1 MEVRCRAVRW
11 RLGGQRWARS
21 ALHKVAGAVYFCDH
35 NSFGGVRMRWLVVVA
50 LVISG
55 CSESPTAP
63 RDGKGEG
70 VGEGAVGEATK
81 LAASAKTL
89 KETIGED
96 QTFDVAAYEALLV
109 GLSACAVDA
118 TGIARDCAA
127 WKAFD
132 DVRRDRRT
140 LMRDLNTELA
150 AVGRKHLAHA
160 SPAVRLQAA
169 RLASSLFGGDAQSR
183 DALVAAARVE
193 QDPHVLRAML
203 RAVRSS
209 IGRSE
214 AVRDLLVQMAGH
226 PDEQVRMTVL
236 GALSAGWAQGT
247 EGTLEKVI
255 AAVESDPS
263 PQVRAYACRQIGDRA
278 DERAL
283 PLLERLTAGPGDD
296 EKLYSAC
303 FRGLIGMWAAPVPNK
318 APNEKAYRLTL
329 NRLRATPR
337 TEQQPP
343 WGAIA
348 NLGWAAKPSLA
359 RTAPWFDKAA
369 LVEAL
374 AEVAADRQAHWLART
389 EAVKVMGRLG
399 AERARI
405 EQLKAGYA
413 DVAEVPGVDKHV
425 YDAVVEQLA
434 RLDGALAP
442 PGVGAG
448 DGAAAAEAAVEEA
461 AEGAAKAAG
470 GAAVDALKGP
480 AEGNGKAGDAP
491 QGAGDGAGDG
501 AGEAAV
507 DALSNA
513 AEGKGK
519 VSARKAGEAVEKAVE
534 GAVDD
539 ATDDATNKDEPKP
552 GAEEGR

>member
-1 MEVRCRAVRW
+1 MAD
-11 RLGGQRWARS
+11 
-21 ALHKVAGAVYFCDH
+21 YICDH
-35 NSFGGVRMRWLVVVA
+35 NLLGGVRMRWLVVVA

-55 CSESPTAP
+55 CSESPPAP
-63 RDGKGEG
+63 RDGKGEA
-70 VGEGAVGEATK
+70 GEGAVGEAAK
-81 LAASAKTL
+81 LAASTKTL
-89 KETIGED
+89 QETIGED

-109 GLSACAVDA
+109 GLSACTVDA

-132 DVRRDRRT
+132 DIRRDRRT

-150 AVGRKHLAHA
+150 AVGRKHLMHA
-160 SPAVRLQAA
+160 SPAVRLQSA

-203 RAVRSS
+203 RSVRSS
-209 IGRSE
+209 IGRSD

-348 NLGWAAKPSLA
+348 NLEWAAKPSLA
-359 RTAPWFDKAA
+359 TTAPWFNKVE

-374 AEVAADRQAHWLART
+374 GEVAADRNAHWLART
-389 EAVKVMGRLG
+389 ASVKVMRRLG

-405 EQLKAGYA
+405 EKLKAGYA

-434 RLDGALAP
+434 RMDGTLAP
-442 PGVGAG
+442 QGAG
-448 DGAAAAEAAVEEA
+448 DGAAAAEAAVEA
-461 AEGAAKAAG
+461 AAG
-470 GAAVDALKGP
+470 GAVKAAGEATVDALKGP
-480 AEGNGKAGDAP
+480 AAGDGKAGDAP
-491 QGAGDGAGDG
+491 QGAGDKAGDGAGDS

-519 VSARKAGEAVEKAVE
+519 VSARKASEAVGKAVE

-539 ATDDATNKDEPKP
+539 ATDDAKNKDKPKP